1 MKTLRVKCL
10 LLCFI
15 MALVAAS
22 AQAEDRQQ
30 DHDELRQMLKTATD
44 AMNSKNLDALAPLF
58 YNKFSITTV
67 DQKLFTNLADFKAYY
82 EGLYSG
88 DNAPLKKHNVQT
100 RSQCADRI
108 HRRQHRTQSRHFD
121 RHLHFF
127 RWRHSRDDKPVD
139 CDCFQRQRQMENSQP
154 AHRRRPVGES
164 CSRYAKELCLQSRNR
179 RWPGRPYRR
188 ICTRVDVERQ
198 KAKVKKQRVD
208 GCPELSCL
216 IS

>member
-22 AQAEDRQQ
+22 ARAEDRQQ

-82 EGLYSG
+82 EGLYGG
-88 DNAPLKKHNVQT
+88 DNAPLKTIMFKPEADALTEFIGDNIGLSHGTSTDTYTFSDGDT
-100 RSQCADRI
+100 RVMTSRWTATVFKDNGKWKILNLHIGAD
-108 HRRQHRTQSRHFD
+108 
-121 RHLHFF
+121 LLAN
-127 RWRHSRDDKPVD
+127 PVVSTLKSYVYKAGIGAGLGGLIVG
-139 CDCFQRQRQMENSQP
+139 FAVAWILRGK
-154 AHRRRPVGES
+154 RRR
-164 CSRYAKELCLQSRNR
+164 
-179 RWPGRPYRR
+179 
-188 ICTRVDVERQ
+188 
-198 KAKVKKQRVD
+198 
-208 GCPELSCL
+208 
-216 IS
+216 

>member
-88 DNAPLKKHNVQT
+88 DNAPLKSIMFKPEANALTEFIGDNIGLSHGTSTDTYTFSDGDT
-100 RSQCADRI
+100 RVMTSRWTATVFKDNGKWKILNLHIGAD
-108 HRRQHRTQSRHFD
+108 
-121 RHLHFF
+121 LLAN
-127 RWRHSRDDKPVD
+127 PVVATLKSYVYKAGIGAGLGGLIVG
-139 CDCFQRQRQMENSQP
+139 FALAWMLRG
-154 AHRRRPVGES
+154 RRR
-164 CSRYAKELCLQSRNR
+164 R
-179 RWPGRPYRR
+179 
-188 ICTRVDVERQ
+188 
-198 KAKVKKQRVD
+198 
-208 GCPELSCL
+208 
-216 IS
+216 

>member
-88 DNAPLKKHNVQT
+88 DNAPLKSIMFKPEADALTEFIGDNIGLSHGTSTDTYTFSDGDT
-100 RSQCADRI
+100 RVMTSRWTATVFKDNGKWKILNLHIGAD
-108 HRRQHRTQSRHFD
+108 
-121 RHLHFF
+121 LLAN
-127 RWRHSRDDKPVD
+127 PVVSTLKSYVYKAGIGAGLGGLIVG
-139 CDCFQRQRQMENSQP
+139 FAVAWFLRSK
-154 AHRRRPVGES
+154 RRR
-164 CSRYAKELCLQSRNR
+164 
-179 RWPGRPYRR
+179 
-188 ICTRVDVERQ
+188 
-198 KAKVKKQRVD
+198 
-208 GCPELSCL
+208 
-216 IS
+216 

>member
-88 DNAPLKKHNVQT
+88 DNAPLKSIMFKPE
-100 RSQCADRI
+100 ADAL
-108 HRRQHRTQSRHFD
+108 TEF
-121 RHLHFF
+121 
-127 RWRHSRDDKPVD
+127 
-139 CDCFQRQRQMENSQP
+139 
-154 AHRRRPVGES
+154 VGDNIGLS
-164 CSRYAKELCLQSRNR
+164 HGTSTDTYTFSD
-179 RWPGRPYRR
+179 GD
-188 ICTRVDVERQ
+188 TRVMTSRWTATVFKDSGKWKILNLHIGADLLANPVVSTLKSYVY
-198 KAKVKKQRVD
+198 KAGIGAGLGGLVLGFAVAWILRGKKRR
-208 GCPELSCL
+208 
-216 IS
+216 

>member
-88 DNAPLKKHNVQT
+88 DNAPLKNIMFKPEADALTEFIGDNIGLSHGTSTDTYTFSDGDT
-100 RSQCADRI
+100 RVMTSRWTATVFKDNGKWRILNLHIGAD
-108 HRRQHRTQSRHFD
+108 
-121 RHLHFF
+121 LLAN
-127 RWRHSRDDKPVD
+127 PVVSTLKSYVYKAGIGAGLGGLIVG
-139 CDCFQRQRQMENSQP
+139 FAVAWILRGK
-154 AHRRRPVGES
+154 RRR
-164 CSRYAKELCLQSRNR
+164 
-179 RWPGRPYRR
+179 
-188 ICTRVDVERQ
+188 
-198 KAKVKKQRVD
+198 
-208 GCPELSCL
+208 
-216 IS
+216 

>member
-30 DHDELRQMLKTATD
+30 DHDELRQMLKTATE

-82 EGLYSG
+82 EGLYNG
-88 DNAPLKKHNVQT
+88 DNAPLKSIVFNPE
-100 RSQCADRI
+100 ADALTEFI
-108 HRRQHRTQSRHFD
+108 G
-121 RHLHFF
+121 
-127 RWRHSRDDKPVD
+127 DD
-139 CDCFQRQRQMENSQP
+139 
-154 AHRRRPVGES
+154 VGLS
-164 CSRYAKELCLQSRNR
+164 HGTSTDTYTFSD
-179 RWPGRPYRR
+179 GD
-188 ICTRVDVERQ
+188 TRVMTSRWTATVFKDNGKWKILNLHIGADLLANPVVSTLKSYVY
-198 KAKVKKQRVD
+198 KA
-208 GCPELSCL
+208 GIGAGLGGL
-216 IS
+216 IVGFAVAWFLRGKTRR

>member
-30 DHDELRQMLKTATD
+30 DHDELRQMLKTATE

-82 EGLYSG
+82 EGLYNG
-88 DNAPLKKHNVQT
+88 DNAPLKSIVFNPEADALTEFIGDDVGLSHGTSTDTYTFSDGDT
-100 RSQCADRI
+100 RVMTSRWTATVFKDNGKWKILNLHIGAD
-108 HRRQHRTQSRHFD
+108 
-121 RHLHFF
+121 LLAN
-127 RWRHSRDDKPVD
+127 PVVSTLKSYVYKAGIGAGLGGLIVG
-139 CDCFQRQRQMENSQP
+139 FAVAWFLRGK
-154 AHRRRPVGES
+154 RRR
-164 CSRYAKELCLQSRNR
+164 
-179 RWPGRPYRR
+179 
-188 ICTRVDVERQ
+188 
-198 KAKVKKQRVD
+198 
-208 GCPELSCL
+208 
-216 IS
+216 

>member
-30 DHDELRQMLKTATD
+30 DHDELRAMLKTATD

-82 EGLYSG
+82 DSLYSG
-88 DNAPLKKHNVQT
+88 DKAPLKSIVFKPEADALTEFIGDNIGLSHGTSTDTYTFSDGDT
-100 RSQCADRI
+100 RVMTSRWTATVFKDNGKWKILNLHIGADLL
-108 HRRQHRTQSRHFD
+108 TN
-121 RHLHFF
+121 
-127 RWRHSRDDKPVD
+127 PVVSTLKSYVYKAGIGAGMGGLIVG
-139 CDCFQRQRQMENSQP
+139 FAVAWFLRGK
-154 AHRRRPVGES
+154 RRR
-164 CSRYAKELCLQSRNR
+164 
-179 RWPGRPYRR
+179 
-188 ICTRVDVERQ
+188 
-198 KAKVKKQRVD
+198 
-208 GCPELSCL
+208 
-216 IS
+216 